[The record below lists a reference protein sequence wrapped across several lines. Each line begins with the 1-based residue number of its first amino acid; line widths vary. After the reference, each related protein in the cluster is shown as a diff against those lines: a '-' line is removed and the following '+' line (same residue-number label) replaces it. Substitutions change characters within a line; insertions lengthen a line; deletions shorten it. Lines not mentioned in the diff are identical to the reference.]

1 MGLAREASPDTAAS
15 VCPPAVM
22 QHDTPVPGT
31 QYLCSDPAALGGAA
45 VQRRPLRWLEPS
57 VGGQRARR
65 FGGQTQVNEQ
75 LQVGTAALQQ
85 SLHSALCSIPA
96 PEQYDSLSG
105 LGDHYGGSGGTAG
118 QFYMDQIPAQGAAHI
133 NGGARS
139 QHKGR
144 QSDAQTDLFVQRCSC
159 KSQKQQADDGPIA
172 RIKIELCPWPSG
184 DHRAQVLSRTV
195 SAPAPKE
202 QL

>member
-1 MGLAREASPDTAAS
+1 MKTEGDRGRRAGQQP
-15 VCPPAVM
+15 VCLYGPCKRGIAGYSCQRVPACGDA
-22 QHDTPVPGT
+22 HDTPVPGT

-57 VGGQRARR
+57 VGRQRARR

-85 SLHSALCSIPA
+85 SFHSALCSIPA

-144 QSDAQTDLFVQRCSC
+144 QSDAQTDLFVQRCCC

-172 RIKIELCPWPSG
+172 RIK
-184 DHRAQVLSRTV
+184 
-195 SAPAPKE
+195 
-202 QL
+202 